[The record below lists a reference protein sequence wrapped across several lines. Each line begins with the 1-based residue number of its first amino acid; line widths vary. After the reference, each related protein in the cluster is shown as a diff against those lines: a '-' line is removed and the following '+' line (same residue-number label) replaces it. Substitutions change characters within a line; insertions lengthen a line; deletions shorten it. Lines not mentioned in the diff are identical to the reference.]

1 MSDSLKVTIIIPC
14 YNREDYI
21 RECVMSALKQTYENK
36 EVIVVDNDSQDNSM
50 KVIRDL
56 ERENSD
62 LVVLSCP
69 NIYAH
74 SWQDPV
80 EKALEVCTGEY
91 FTIFGSDDYAEPD
104 YLEKVMKYI
113 QVNPDKINFFQ
124 SPMKGV
130 DHEGNPKGEMLTHSY
145 RDLDH
150 FKELLFQKQP
160 VNTPTVFYK
169 TSLFEEGTIKWKS
182 EEYLGAIDYDS
193 FFRIADRGH
202 FIFPARQ
209 WLGYY
214 YRWNETQLTWVMHR
228 QQENFDHKIQDY
240 WRNKWNQ

>member
-124 SPMKGV
+124 SPMIVTG
-130 DHEGNPKGEMLTHSY
+130 
-145 RDLDH
+145 
-150 FKELLFQKQP
+150 KQ
-160 VNTPTVFYK
+160 
-169 TSLFEEGTIKWKS
+169 
-182 EEYLGAIDYDS
+182 
-193 FFRIADRGH
+193 
-202 FIFPARQ
+202 
-209 WLGYY
+209 
-214 YRWNETQLTWVMHR
+214 RW
-228 QQENFDHKIQDY
+228 
-240 WRNKWNQ
+240 